1 MCMSAMGVMWRS
13 EENFWQ
19 LVHSGIGEGK
29 REICFYLCAS
39 VYVCMSICHMCGYQ
53 GRPEEGIGS
62 LEMEL

>member
-1 MCMSAMGVMWRS
+1 MPWEARGDQRRIFGSWYIQELER
-13 EENFWQ
+13 E
-19 LVHSGIGEGK
+19 K
-29 REICFYLCAS
+29 EICFYLCAC